1 MTRAWD
7 PQTISDL
14 FGVSSSWLALL
25 PFRTSGALRPKLLKL
40 PLSPLFISY
49 HLLNNYGIP

>member
-7 PQTISDL
+7 PQTTSDL

-25 PFRTSGALRPKLLKL
+25 PFRTSGALRPKSLL